1 MISGGRFIAGGG
13 RLPEAWATGWG
24 AGARAW
30 GGELDGIFEPAGTRP
45 ANKACKSTFLG
56 SAAAAAAAAAAA
68 DGSAALAVV
77 GAAAVEENALESF
90 KSGAGGDLKV
100 SLLAIEEKSFV
111 VEA

>member
-24 AGARAW
+24 GAARAW

-45 ANKACKSTFLG
+45 ASKACKSTFLG
-56 SAAAAAAAAAAA
+56 SAAAVAAAVA

-77 GAAAVEENALESF
+77 GAAAVEENVLKSF
-90 KSGAGGDLKV
+90 NSGAGGDLKV